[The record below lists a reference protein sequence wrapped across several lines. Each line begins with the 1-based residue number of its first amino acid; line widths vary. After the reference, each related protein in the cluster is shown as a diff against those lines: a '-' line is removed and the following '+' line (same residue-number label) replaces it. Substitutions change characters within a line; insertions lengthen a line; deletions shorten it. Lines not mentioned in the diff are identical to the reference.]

1 MKKEVFEQMKKEAK
15 YLGLLFVIVLIAFQ
29 IAFFKENILVTLRYV
44 LSLFWIFV
52 LPGYFLMLYWHEKL
66 GFLERILIGIA
77 LAAAVTGIFSYYI
90 GLMGLHIKYHTIVL
104 PLIIIIVGLIATLRK

>member
-15 YLGLLFVIVLIAFQ
+15 YLGLLFVIVLVAFQ

-52 LPGYFLMLYWHEKL
+52 LPGYFLMLYWNEKL
-66 GFLERILIGIA
+66 EFLERILIGIA

-90 GLMGLHIKYHTIVL
+90 GLMGLHIKYHTVLL